1 LPHVAAC
8 EAYLAVFH
16 AAEAYIFAAYQFK
29 TRGDYAIGSTAT
41 PISAAEAGAA
51 IGTAERF
58 IDP

>member
-1 LPHVAAC
+1 MDPRVGRDLVTF
-8 EAYLAVFH
+8 LG
-16 AAEAYIFAAYQFK
+16 AAYQFK